1 MVTATSHRFHPFHL
15 EDFQQ
20 MPYKF
25 QKNIK
30 QEICKNRHQSLNS
43 EFYECSM
50 YNQIA
55 MLSVHIIHNRLG
67 QKARIV

>member
-25 QKNIK
+25 QKKNKLMKIK
-30 QEICKNRHQSLNS
+30 YVKNR
-43 EFYECSM
+43 
-50 YNQIA
+50 
-55 MLSVHIIHNRLG
+55 
-67 QKARIV
+67 